1 MPREIYTGN
10 NYVQLSTTA
19 NQYVDLTGVV
29 PTGEVYLLEVT
40 IINANIDGMSTIVY
54 AAIRDS
60 SNAVLAPVLPRT
72 YFDAYS
78 MAVFSC
84 LLREGQK
91 LSVAQE
97 YEASDVY
104 AIITDGVRQYP

>member
-10 NYVQLSTTA
+10 NYVQLPTTH

-40 IINANIDGMSTIVY
+40 VINNNSSQTAVVY
-54 AAIRDS
+54 ASVRDS
-60 SNAVLAPVLPRT
+60 SNIVLMPVLPNT
-72 YFDAYS
+72 HFEQYS
-78 MAVFSC
+78 MIMFNC

-91 LSVAQE
+91 LSLAQTGTT
-97 YEASDVY
+97 SGVY

>member
-10 NYVQLSTTA
+10 NYVQLSTTP

-40 IINANIDGMSTIVY
+40 VINYNSTTSSNVY
-54 AAIRDS
+54 AVIRSS
-60 SNAVLAPVLPRT
+60 SNSVLAPVLPIT
-72 YFDAYS
+72 YFDTYS
-78 MAVFSC
+78 MAVFNC

-91 LSVAQE
+91 LSIAQTGTTGN
-97 YEASDVY
+97 VY

>member
-10 NYVQLSTTA
+10 NYVQLSTTSS
-19 NQYVDLTGVV
+19 QYVDLTGVV

-40 IINANIDGMSTIVY
+40 VINNNAHLTAVVY
-54 AAIRDS
+54 AAIRNS
-60 SNAVLAPVLPRT
+60 SNTVLMPVLPNT
-72 YFDAYS
+72 YFEQYS
-78 MAVFSC
+78 MIVFNC

-91 LSVAQE
+91 LSLAQTGTT
-97 YEASDVY
+97 SGVY